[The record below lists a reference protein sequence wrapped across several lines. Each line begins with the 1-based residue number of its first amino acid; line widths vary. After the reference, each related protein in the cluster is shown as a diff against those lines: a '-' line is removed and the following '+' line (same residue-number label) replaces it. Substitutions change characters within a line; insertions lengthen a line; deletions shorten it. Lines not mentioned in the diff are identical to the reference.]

1 VPQLIRDVMTS
12 PVVSVQP
19 TTPLKT
25 VARLLSTHSFRILPV
40 VAANGTVLG
49 VVSERDF
56 LLKQRGPVATH
67 RWSLATILGADRLGR
82 HELAKIAATTA
93 AEAMTSPAVTVDAGE
108 RIDRAA
114 GAMLDQG
121 VGSLPVVEA
130 ARLVG
135 IVTRS
140 DLVRVFT
147 GSDEE
152 LAESIRQ
159 DVLRR
164 TLLLP
169 PAQFDVQ
176 VHNGVVHVRGHVEHK
191 LLADLL
197 ADTIARHPGVI
208 RVATEVTWERT
219 EAGTERVPTLTR
231 SRR

>member
-25 VARLLSTHSFRILPV
+25 VAQLLSTHTFRILPV

-56 LLKQRGPVATH
+56 LLKQRGPVAAH
-67 RWSLATILGADRLGR
+67 RWSLATILGANRLGR
-82 HELAKIAATTA
+82 GELAKIAATTA
-93 AEAMTSPAVTVDAGE
+93 DEAMTSPAVTVDAGE

-114 GAMLDQG
+114 GAMLDHG

-140 DLVRVFT
+140 DLVRVFA
-147 GSDEE
+147 GSDAE
-152 LAESIRQ
+152 LEESIRQ
-159 DVLRR
+159 DVLHR

-169 PAQFDVQ
+169 PAQFSVQ
-176 VHNGVVHVRGHVEHK
+176 VHHGVVHLRGHVEHK

-197 ADTIARHPGVI
+197 VETIARHPGVI
-208 RVATEVTWERT
+208 RVETEVTWKHVK
-219 EAGTERVPTLTR
+219 AATERFPTLAR